1 MAMKARAGVVL
12 GVLAPL
18 VVCLTIAAQGQ
29 KPLVFR
35 TATNIVQTDVT
46 VLGPDGRP
54 WRGLTAQ
61 DFELFEDGEPLPIL
75 GFAEVDLPDASDAPP
90 WMRETSP
97 DVRSALDGRVF
108 LFLLDDGQVPYLMGL
123 GRAFIRPEKRLEGV
137 RRIVD
142 QFLNRMGPDDVSAV
156 ICVYSQRCDQ
166 DFTADRTRVR
176 AAVEEFRPVSVP
188 PDSKYGDPKKASAGM
203 AASIAKYLQGHTGRR
218 RSIIYITPLMPIR
231 PAVWP
236 PSGWAGNVRDLS
248 ILAAFEHALRAGV
261 TVFAVN
267 PNSLVS
273 LADAPPDDP
282 DAAESDRGIQFSAP
296 PRSLALETGGFN
308 ISRPDQF
315 AEGVTQIIRETGSY
329 YLLGYEPP
337 PRKNTGYNMIGGL
350 RSLEIKVRRPG
361 AVVKA
366 RRGYITAPEAKP
378 PKNPPAA
385 STAALSGVLPRTDLA
400 LRVHAAPFAVPGKG
414 EALVAVTVGV
424 TQPPVATRTLD
435 RLDVQVRA
443 FTANGDERAR
453 SRYQAD
459 AWLSRTQDDAASVDI
474 VTELR
479 LKPGTY
485 ALRVGS
491 TSERLG
497 TSGSV
502 YADVVVP
509 DFASAPLSLSGILV
523 FSAPQLD
530 HVLPEPLSALLPA
543 IPTTRRD
550 LTGRV
555 LVRAYG
561 RVYQGLR
568 APLESVEITTTILD
582 GGNAIVL
589 ERTESIAPAG
599 FATDRAADLRIDVP
613 VAEFAAGLYR
623 LRVVARAGQNTVTRD
638 VVFRVR

>member
-1 MAMKARAGVVL
+1 V
-12 GVLAPL
+12 
-18 VVCLTIAAQGQ
+18 
-29 KPLVFR
+29 
-35 TATNIVQTDVT
+35 
-46 VLGPDGRP
+46 
-54 WRGLTAQ
+54 
-61 DFELFEDGEPLPIL
+61 
-75 GFAEVDLPDASDAPP
+75 
-90 WMRETSP
+90 
-97 DVRSALDGRVF
+97 
-108 LFLLDDGQVPYLMGL
+108 
-123 GRAFIRPEKRLEGV
+123 
-137 RRIVD
+137 
-142 QFLNRMGPDDVSAV
+142 
-156 ICVYSQRCDQ
+156 
-166 DFTADRTRVR
+166 
-176 AAVEEFRPVSVP
+176 
-188 PDSKYGDPKKASAGM
+188 
-203 AASIAKYLQGHTGRR
+203 
-218 RSIIYITPLMPIR
+218 
-231 PAVWP
+231 
-236 PSGWAGNVRDLS
+236 
-248 ILAAFEHALRAGV
+248 
-261 TVFAVN
+261 
-267 PNSLVS
+267 
-273 LADAPPDDP
+273 
-282 DAAESDRGIQFSAP
+282 IQFSAP

-550 LTGRV
+550 FTGRV